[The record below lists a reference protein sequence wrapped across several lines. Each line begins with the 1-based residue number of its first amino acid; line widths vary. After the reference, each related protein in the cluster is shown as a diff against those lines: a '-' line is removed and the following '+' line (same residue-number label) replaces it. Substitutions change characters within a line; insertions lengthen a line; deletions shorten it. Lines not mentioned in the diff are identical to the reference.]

1 LLARIDAQHADK
13 MTRPTQVD
21 IVGSRCAPSTPSVRS
36 DRPRRS
42 GRIDRDHRVAPAWRW
57 RFL

>member
-21 IVGSRCAPSTPSVRS
+21 IVGSMMCAKHAVR
-36 DRPRRS
+36 P
-42 GRIDRDHRVAPAWRW
+42 P
-57 RFL
+57 